1 MQRPRADCRDPA
13 LAAQGSAIFGCMRR
27 SVLLAASI
35 FAGLAST
42 AQAQSVRYAYERCA
56 AVGEASVVQV
66 VGATC
71 AEAEE
76 AAAQVVAEPT
86 AGAGA
91 ALTAAGW
98 TPLRAQST
106 TDRTSYDLVAVRDGA
121 ALRLRRPGAAPDLDG
136 WEAGRELIFA
146 RPKIVGGQPVPK
158 GAAVCTS
165 AFLVRMPGGALG
177 GLSAAHCG
185 GLRKDRT
192 VHRRY
197 VGLRRPPQPGIV
209 LGRVRQILT
218 RSRPLD
224 ALVIPVPTFANRSA
238 VPVVDRGVSR
248 PPWIVT
254 GAKSPASGEAVCF
267 SGRTSGID
275 QCGRMVGRSAR
286 RAERVLSVFAGTV
299 VRCTTIEAA
308 PGDSGGPVFTAPDA
322 DGRVRAVGITTLILS
337 ESRQMC
343 FTPLQPVL
351 DGLRARLV
359 SAG

>member
-1 MQRPRADCRDPA
+1 MNGGPA
-13 LAAQGSAIFGCMRR
+13 LSRGRSAIVGCVRR
-27 SVLLAASI
+27 LVSLVAFTFAILAAS
-35 FAGLAST
+35 AD
-42 AQAQSVRYAYERCA
+42 AQSAVRYAYERCG

-71 AEAEE
+71 AEAEAV
-76 AAAQVVAEPT
+76 AAVVVAAPT
-86 AGAGA
+86 ARVGATLA
-91 ALTAAGW
+91 AAGW

-106 TDRTSYDLVAVRDGA
+106 GDRTAYDLVAVRDGA

-146 RPKIVGGQPVPK
+146 RPRIVGGQPVPK

-165 AFLVRMPGGALG
+165 AWLVRMPGGALG

-185 GLRKDRT
+185 GLRTDRT

-209 LGRVRQILT
+209 LGRVRQILS
-218 RSRPLD
+218 RSKPLD
-224 ALVIPVPTFANRSA
+224 ALVVPVPTSSNRSA

-254 GAKSPASGEAVCF
+254 GSKSPASGDAVCF

-275 QCGRMVGRSAR
+275 NCGRMVGRGAR
-286 RAERVLSVFAGTV
+286 RAERILSVFAGVV

-308 PGDSGGPVFTAPDA
+308 GGDSGGPVFTAPDA
-322 DGRVRAVGITTLILS
+322 SGRVRAVGITTLILL

-351 DGLRARLV
+351 DGLHARLV
-359 SAG
+359 TAG

>member
-1 MQRPRADCRDPA
+1 MSERGPA
-13 LAAQGSAIFGCMRR
+13 LPHGRSAIFGCVR
-27 SVLLAASI
+27 SLVPIVVSFFAFLAPSAH
-35 FAGLAST
+35 
-42 AQAQSVRYAYERCA
+42 AQTPFTYAYERCET
-56 AVGEASVVQV
+56 VGEASVVGA

-71 AEAEE
+71 AEAEAV
-76 AAAQVVAEPT
+76 AARVVAEPT
-86 AGAGA
+86 VAAGAT
-91 ALTAAGW
+91 LKAAGW

-106 TDRTSYDLVAVRDGA
+106 GDGTAYDLVAVRGGD
-121 ALRLRRPGAAPDLDG
+121 ALRLRRPGPAPDLDG

-158 GAAVCTS
+158 GSALCTS

-224 ALVIPVPTFANRSA
+224 ALVVPVPTFSNRSA
-238 VPVVDRGVSR
+238 VPVIDRGVSR

-254 GAKSPASGEAVCF
+254 GTKSPVASERVCF

-275 QCGRMVGRSAR
+275 RCGHMVGRGAR
-286 RAERVLSVFAGTV
+286 RAERALSILAGTV
-299 VRCTTIEAA
+299 VRCTTVKAA
-308 PGDSGGPVFTAPDA
+308 QGDSGGPVFTAPDER
-322 DGRVRAVGITTLILS
+322 GRTRALGITTLILL

-343 FTPLQPVL
+343 FTPIIPVL
-351 DGLRARLV
+351 DGLNARLV
-359 SAG
+359 TAP